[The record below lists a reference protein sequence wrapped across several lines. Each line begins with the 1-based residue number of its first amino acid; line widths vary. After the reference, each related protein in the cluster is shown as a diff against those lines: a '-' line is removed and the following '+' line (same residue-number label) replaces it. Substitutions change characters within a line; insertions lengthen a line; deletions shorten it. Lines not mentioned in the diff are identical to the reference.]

1 MMGISLLSL
10 NREREEKRKVQD
22 ETTWEMLRTISTE
35 AGQMK
40 VLDRIM
46 DSIEESREEEK
57 QRQSYSNKYFNKT
70 QGINIDEHKLEE
82 PNH

>member
-1 MMGISLLSL
+1 MPNKLSRVSGEETNKLKNLINKTSREMMGISLLSL

-46 DSIEESREEEK
+46 P
-57 QRQSYSNKYFNKT
+57 
-70 QGINIDEHKLEE
+70 KLTI
-82 PNH
+82 